1 MTSSFCFDIL
11 LNFRTTYIDE
21 VCGVSCCCFFCACV
35 LVRGQVEGK
44 NMETKK
50 NQRHNWGIVGSYGS
64 WNLKHHETSIYT
76 WLFQLDD
83 LEFLHEKWLFHHSH
97 PF

>member
-21 VCGVSCCCFFCACV
+21 VCGVPCRVGFF
-35 LVRGQVEGK
+35 LRVRFGQGSGWGK

-50 NQRHNWGIVGSYGS
+50 NQRHNSELLAHMGPGA
-64 WNLKHHETSIYT
+64 
-76 WLFQLDD
+76 
-83 LEFLHEKWLFHHSH
+83 
-97 PF
+97 